1 MILLDNPILLI
12 IIMILI
18 ALSIVSIVFAII
30 AFGKDDDLNKRY
42 EIFMKGRDAETL
54 EEYFIDLQNDLDH
67 LVEDN
72 KKNKES
78 IRKLNRIT
86 KRSFQKLGF
95 YRYDAFEEKS
105 GKRSFALAMLDFTNS
120 GFVVT
125 CQSLGDGTIIFLKEV
140 EVGSTTTKLGPEE
153 EKALEIALGQRDK
166 YEDK

>member
-1 MILLDNPILLI
+1 MILLDNPILFVI
-12 IIMILI
+12 IIILI
-18 ALSIVSIVFAII
+18 ALSIVSIVFSVISY
-30 AFGKDDDLNKRY
+30 GKYDDLKKRY
-42 EIFMKGRDAETL
+42 DIFMKGRDAETL
-54 EEYFIDLQNDLDH
+54 EEYFIDLQTDIDH

-72 KKNKES
+72 TKNKES

-125 CQSLGDGTIIFLKEV
+125 CQSLGDGTIIFIKDV
-140 EVGSTTTKLGPEE
+140 DVGTTTTKLGPEE
-153 EKALEIALGQRDK
+153 QKALEIALGQRDK
-166 YEDK
+166 YED

>member
-1 MILLDNPILLI
+1 MILLDNPILFII
-12 IIMILI
+12 IIMLI
-18 ALSIVSIVFAII
+18 ALSIVSIVFATISY
-30 AFGKDDDLNKRY
+30 GKYDDLKKRY
-42 EIFMKGRDAETL
+42 DIFMKGRDAETL
-54 EEYFIDLQNDLDH
+54 EEYFIDLQNDMDH
-67 LVEDN
+67 LIEDN
-72 KKNKES
+72 NKNKES

-95 YRYDAFEEKS
+95 YKYDAFEEKS

-125 CQSLGDGTIIFLKEV
+125 CQSLGDGTIIFIKEV
-140 EVGSTTTKLGPEE
+140 EVGTTSTKLGPEE

>member
-1 MILLDNPILLI
+1 MILLDNPILFI
-12 IIMILI
+12 IIIILI
-18 ALSIVSIVFAII
+18 ALSIVSIIFATISY
-30 AFGKDDDLNKRY
+30 GKYDDLKKRY
-42 EIFMKGRDAETL
+42 DIFMKGRDAETL
-54 EEYFIDLQNDLDH
+54 EEYFIDLQNDMDH
-67 LVEDN
+67 LIEDN
-72 KKNKES
+72 NKNKES

-95 YRYDAFEEKS
+95 YKYDAFEEKS

-125 CQSLGDGTIIFLKEV
+125 CQSLGDGTIIFIKDV
-140 EVGSTTTKLGPEE
+140 EVGTTTTKLGPEE

>member
-1 MILLDNPILLI
+1 MILLDNPILFI
-12 IIMILI
+12 IIIILI
-18 ALSIVSIVFAII
+18 ALSTVSILFATISY
-30 AFGKDDDLNKRY
+30 GKYDDLKKRY
-42 EIFMKGRDAETL
+42 DIFMKGRDAETL
-54 EEYFIDLQNDLDH
+54 EEYFIDLQNDMDH
-67 LVEDN
+67 LIEDN
-72 KKNKES
+72 NKNKES

-95 YRYDAFEEKS
+95 YKYDAFEEKS

-125 CQSLGDGTIIFLKEV
+125 CQSLGDGTIIFIKDV
-140 EVGSTTTKLGPEE
+140 EVGTTTTKLGPEE

>member
-1 MILLDNPILLI
+1 MILLDNPILFI
-12 IIMILI
+12 IIIILI
-18 ALSIVSIVFAII
+18 ALSTVSIIFATISY
-30 AFGKDDDLNKRY
+30 GKYDDLKKRY
-42 EIFMKGRDAETL
+42 DIFMKGRDAETL
-54 EEYFIDLQNDLDH
+54 EEYFIDLQNDMDH
-67 LVEDN
+67 LIEDN
-72 KKNKES
+72 NKNKES

-95 YRYDAFEEKS
+95 YKYDAFEEKS

-125 CQSLGDGTIIFLKEV
+125 CQSLGDGTIIFIKDV
-140 EVGSTTTKLGPEE
+140 EVGTTTTKLGPEE

>member
-1 MILLDNPILLI
+1 MILLDNPILFI
-12 IIMILI
+12 IIIVLI
-18 ALSIVSIVFAII
+18 ALSIVSIVFATISY
-30 AFGKDDDLNKRY
+30 GKYDDLKKRY
-42 EIFMKGRDAETL
+42 DIFMKGRDAETL
-54 EEYFIDLQNDLDH
+54 EEYFIDLQKDIDH

-72 KKNKES
+72 NKNKES

-125 CQSLGDGTIIFLKEV
+125 CQSLGDGTIIFIKEV
-140 EVGSTTTKLGPEE
+140 EVGATTTKLGPEE

-166 YEDK
+166 YED